1 VVRDALRRIRPEFL
15 GNGAVV
21 SQHLQRDVAGGEAG
35 GNERLRNFAKLV
47 VACDVPDYAKQVAD
61 VGVIREG
68 AGGPFAVEDRDA
80 LESCVSAMTG
90 DSGGEVLVGIG
101 ETESLESLV
110 DEQQYK
116 GVLSSKKRLLSQLL
130 LVMAFE

>member
-1 VVRDALRRIRPEFL
+1 MRCAGSGRSFSETARSFRSICSATSRAARRE
-15 GNGAVV
+15 
-21 SQHLQRDVAGGEAG
+21 
-35 GNERLRNFAKLV
+35 ERLRNFAKLV